1 MKVFKLIIRNAMR
14 HRLRTFLT
22 VLGLALAVMAFGLI
36 RTLVDAWYAGARIAP
51 PDRLVTRHAV
61 SFTFTLPL
69 AYLEQIQ
76 KIDGVSAV
84 TPAVW
89 FGGIYIDPKNF
100 FGNFA
105 VDPVTYLDMY
115 KEIIVQPEEL
125 KEVLADRRGA
135 IVGRRL
141 ADRFGW
147 KVGDK
152 VPLIGTIYPGNW
164 EFTIR
169 AIYHGRDKDT
179 DETAFLFRFDY
190 LDEVMRE
197 TAPGRAGQAGWFGVK
212 INDANRAAEIGA
224 AIDSRFKNSWAE
236 TKTETEKE
244 FVLGFIQMAD
254 VLIAGLRI
262 ISYLI
267 IGVIL
272 LVLVNTMVMTA
283 RERISENAFLRVL
296 GFRNFHLIGLILG
309 ESLAMA
315 CAGGIAGMGLL
326 AMTSRLVGQALSI
339 YLPGYYVGLETYVI
353 VVAAA
358 VIVGCLASI
367 FPIQRAVSIKIID
380 GLRVVD

>member
-1 MKVFKLIIRNAMR
+1 MKIFKLIFKNAMR
-14 HRLRTFLT
+14 RRLRTFLT
-22 VLGLALAVMAFGLI
+22 ILGLALAVMAFGLI
-36 RTLVDAWYAGARIAP
+36 RTLIDAWYAGARIAP
-51 PDRLVTRHAV
+51 PDRLVTRNAV

-69 AYLEQIQ
+69 AYEEQIQ
-76 KIDGVSAV
+76 KIEGVKSV
-84 TPAVW
+84 THAAW

-100 FGNFA
+100 FANFA
-105 VDPVTYLDMY
+105 VDPATYLEMY
-115 KEIIVQPEEL
+115 SEYIVPQEEM
-125 KEVLADRRGA
+125 KAFRDDRKGA

-147 KVGDK
+147 NVGDD
-152 VPLIGTIYPGNW
+152 VPLIGTIYPGSWN
-164 EFTIR
+164 FTIR
-169 AIYHGRDKDT
+169 GIYTGRDKDT

-190 LDEVMRE
+190 LDEVMKQ
-197 TAPGRAGQAGWFGVK
+197 TMPGRAGQVGWFGVR
-212 INDANRAAEIGA
+212 ITDPNRAAEISA
-224 AIDSRFKNSWAE
+224 AIDNHFRNSWAE

-244 FVLGFIQMAD
+244 FALGFIQMAD
-254 VLIAGLRI
+254 VLIAGLRV

-309 ESLAMA
+309 ESLAIA
-315 CAGGIAGMGLL
+315 SIGGVVGMGLL
-326 AMTSRLVGQALSI
+326 AVVSRLVGRAMSI
-339 YLPGYYVGLETYVI
+339 YFPGYQVGVETYFI

-358 VIVGCLASI
+358 FVVGCLAAI
-367 FPIQRAVSIKIID
+367 FPIQRALSIRIVD

>member
-1 MKVFKLIIRNAMR
+1 MKVFKLIFRNAMR
-14 HRLRTFLT
+14 RRLRTFLT
-22 VLGLALAVMAFGLI
+22 ILGLALAVMAFGLI
-36 RTLVDAWYAGARIAP
+36 RTLIDAWYAGARVAP

-69 AYLEQIQ
+69 AYEEQLL
-76 KIDGVSAV
+76 KIDGVSKV
-84 TPAVW
+84 TYAAW

-100 FGNFA
+100 FANFA
-105 VDPVTYLDMY
+105 VDPATYLDMY
-115 KEIIVQPEEL
+115 AEFIVPPEEMKAFL
-125 KEVLADRRGA
+125 DDRRGA

-147 KVGDK
+147 KIGDN
-152 VPLIGTIYPGNW
+152 VPLIGTIYPGDW
-164 EFTIR
+164 KFTIR
-169 AIYHGRDKDT
+169 GIYNGRDKDV

-190 LDEVMRE
+190 LDEVMKE
-197 TAPGRAGQAGWFGVK
+197 TMPGRAGQVGWFGVK
-212 INDANRAAEIGA
+212 IKDPNRAAEIGA

-244 FVLGFIQMAD
+244 FALGFIQMAD
-254 VLIAGLRI
+254 VLIAGLRV

-309 ESLAMA
+309 ESLTI
-315 CAGGIAGMGLL
+315 AGIGGVVGMGLL
-326 AMTSRLVGQALSI
+326 AMVSRLVGRALSI
-339 YLPGYYVGLETYVI
+339 YFPGYHVGTETYFI

-358 VIVGCLASI
+358 FVVGCLAAI
-367 FPIQRAVSIKIID
+367 FPIQRALSIKIID